1 MRMSLLSQERN
12 MYRKYDLSDKEIE
25 GLANL
30 ALQEQGSIDG
40 ACAELSLM
48 ANLFEQQSRY
58 NTLYE
63 YVRNGGWF
71 SRAAHWM
78 DNGNAGETYRQYARY
93 VLKNGLRTVPS
104 AVNEHDCFSDIKSIS
119 TGAVRDR
126 SDYVRDKTV
135 IKNRYGSTYTFYC
148 FPTSG
153 SDPFGYTRK
162 GEKVSGSLQNIIDK
176 EWELAQIPYTETG
189 TNHQIFSS
197 VVNNA
202 GLEGCQNEPW
212 CATYQFALEV
222 MEFGVE
228 AALEHWHMTG
238 STYCGYSCFETFD
251 TFQRA
256 GKTGTTPRIGALV
269 IFKHSHMGRVLSI
282 DSDGKTFDC
291 GEGNTSNLQYD
302 RNGDSCAVK
311 TYSWSDSRIKGFCY
325 IDYVTEEK
333 FEGIRALV
341 AAGQKHTINFT
352 GVKIEVDGLRGAET
366 YRNMA
371 RCLQRAA
378 NLDWQAGLEEDG
390 IIGPKTRAAFQG
402 HYIKFGEEQ
411 KMVTA
416 VEIIAYCLGR
426 DPKGVEYPGIYGS
439 GLAAALGTQYLSGE
453 AILALLD

>member
-1 MRMSLLSQERN
+1 
-12 MYRKYDLSDKEIE
+12 MYRKYDLSDDEIK

-48 ANLFEQQSRY
+48 ANLYEKQSRY
-58 NTLYE
+58 STLYE

-93 VLKNGLRTVPS
+93 VLKAGLRTVPA

-119 TGAVRDR
+119 TGSVRDR

-325 IDYVTEEK
+325 IDYTDSERSDKERGTM
-333 FEGIRALV
+333 FEFGNVYYNKEGEFKVDDYVLQTILRGRGFKGQDGKELALDGKAQKNTMYAAAAYMEARA
-341 AAGQKHTINFT
+341 AAG
-352 GVKIEVDGLRGAET
+352 VDLGERD
-366 YRNMA
+366 
-371 RCLQRAA
+371 C
-378 NLDWQAGLEEDG
+378 W
-390 IIGPKTRAAFQG
+390 GPKCWADV
-402 HYIKFGEEQ
+402 FGR
-411 KMVTA
+411 K
-416 VEIIAYCLGR
+416 
-426 DPKGVEYPGIYGS
+426 
-439 GLAAALGTQYLSGE
+439 ALN
-453 AILALLD
+453 